1 METLKLMN
9 LKLLALLILVIG
21 MQVTARSAVVLTI
34 DSCYAK
40 ARRNYPMVKQF
51 GLIEKT
57 RNYSLDNV
65 SKGYLPQV
73 NIGGHATYQS
83 DVTQPALNSNLP
95 GALPLFETISKDQ
108 YKIYGE
114 VIQPITDLFTLSNQK
129 DLVEKNAEVE
139 AQKLEVELYK
149 LRERIDQVFFG
160 ILMIDQQIVQTTL
173 LKNDIQ
179 VGIDKTS
186 AAIANGVSL
195 KSNLYL
201 LQAEMLKADQ
211 RTTELTA
218 ARKSYADILS
228 LFIAEPVTESTIIQK
243 PPMPKF
249 SSEITRPELEMYDR
263 QKQVFDIQGN
273 IVNARNLPRF
283 SLFVQSGM
291 GRPALN
297 MLSNDF
303 DFFYIGGLRLN
314 WSLTSFYTSR
324 KDKEILGFN
333 QNTMDIQKETF
344 LFNTGLAVKQQFNEV
359 AKIEALIHTD
369 SEIIKLR
376 ESIKNTAQS
385 QLTNGVIS
393 ATDYV
398 SFVNAEDQARQNQLL
413 HQTQLLFV
421 LYNNQT
427 TTGN

>member
-1 METLKLMN
+1 MITLN
-9 LKLLALLILVIG
+9 RSIPNIWALLIIFAGLNAFA
-21 MQVTARSAVVLTI
+21 QTNAELTI

-40 ARRNYPMVKQF
+40 AKRNYPLVKQYN
-51 GLIEKT
+51 LIEKSKS
-57 RNYSLDNV
+57 YSLDNV

-73 NIGGHATYQS
+73 NIGGQATYQS
-83 DVTQPALNSNLP
+83 DVTQPTLNQNLP
-95 GALPLFETISKDQ
+95 GALPIFETISKDQ

-114 VIQPITDLFTLSNQK
+114 VVQPITDLFTLSNQK

-139 AQKLEVELYK
+139 IQKLEVELYK

-179 VGIDKTS
+179 TGIDKTN
-186 AAIANGVSL
+186 AAIANGISL

-228 LFIAEPVTESTIIQK
+228 LFIAEPVTESTLIQK

-333 QNTMDIQKETF
+333 QSTMDIQKETF
-344 LFNTGLAVKQQFNEV
+344 LFNTSLAVKQQFNEV
-359 AKIEALIHTD
+359 AKIEALIYSD
-369 SEIIKLR
+369 SEIIRLR

-385 QLTNGVIS
+385 QLANGVIS

-398 SFVNAEDQARQNQLL
+398 SFVNAEDQARQNLLL
-413 HQTQLLFV
+413 HQTQLLMV